1 MKELAILIMG
11 IYTAM
16 EIFISWISLDVPKK
30 SCISCIDT
38 LPNILD
44 SLIAQRVDSA
54 AVVTNKQL
62 DSIGIA
68 VVELKAIIRERKK
81 KEVLGDDSGWIT
93 DSFRMADGRTQYWS
107 WFFYRY
113 PDGTYKYSHKKVR
126 IK

>member
-1 MKELAILIMG
+1 MRFLAVTIV
-11 IYTAM
+11 A
-16 EIFISWISLDVPKK
+16 IFTLLFGTGNTYAPCMTCLDT
-30 SCISCIDT
+30 I
-38 LPNILD
+38 PNILD

-62 DSIGIA
+62 DSIGVTKDSL

-81 KEVLGDDSGWIT
+81 KVVLGNDTGWIA